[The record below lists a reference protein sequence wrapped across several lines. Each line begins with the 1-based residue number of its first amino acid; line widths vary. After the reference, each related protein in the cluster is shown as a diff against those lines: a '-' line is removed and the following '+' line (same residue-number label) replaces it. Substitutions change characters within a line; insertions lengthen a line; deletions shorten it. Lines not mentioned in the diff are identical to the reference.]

1 MGYIVQRGGIGA
13 NPAKLKVIDRGHRTS
28 LGSAHFLAWCN
39 TSPVSP
45 VPKSEPNNLY
55 PMLRM
60 SNPFIWT
67 PDYEKAFE
75 NPKNMPISFPVLT
88 QFDPQLK
95 IIQKTDTSI
104 KQGMATPI
112 ICKLWTLADSGHG
125 RHFKLQRLK
134 ERHTPFIFTT
144 AIENTITTLF
154 YLLISAT
161 ISIITD

>member
-1 MGYIVQRGGIGA
+1 
-13 NPAKLKVIDRGHRTS
+13 
-28 LGSAHFLAWCN
+28 
-39 TSPVSP
+39 
-45 VPKSEPNNLY
+45 
-55 PMLRM
+55 MLRM

-67 PDYEKAFE
+67 PDYEKAFQ
-75 NPKNMPISFPVLT
+75 NPKNMLISFPVLT

-95 IIQKTDTSI
+95 IIQQTDTSI

-125 RHFKLQRLK
+125 GHSKLQ
-134 ERHTPFIFTT
+134 RHTPFIFTT

-154 YLLISAT
+154 FLLSSAT